1 MPHCKVQRNW
11 THYSQKGTVA
21 QDGLIDEVINASGMS
36 TDSGHSGGPVF
47 AKNNKTNRYEVIGL
61 VHGKFGG
68 IGRVVPIWYV
78 L

>member
-1 MPHCKVQRNW
+1 
-11 THYSQKGTVA
+11 
-21 QDGLIDEVINASGMS
+21 MS

-47 AKNNKTNRYEVIGL
+47 AKNNKTNTYEVIGL